1 MKKNIP
7 DYLKTARECAKEWG
21 ISQRRVQI
29 YCAEGRI
36 ERAFKYGQCWLIPRE
51 ARKPP
56 EKERKKF
63 MVE

>member
-1 MKKNIP
+1 MKKFP

-36 ERAFKYGQCWLIPRE
+36 ERAFKCGQCWLIPIE
-51 ARKPP
+51 TQKPP
-56 EKERKKF
+56 EKERNSSKYY
-63 MVE
+63 